1 MIPIDHHVHL
11 EKGPYSLEWLGS
23 FIQSAEDRHVAR
35 LGIVEHTTQFRAL
48 MMGANRRELAPG
60 DDPASL
66 AQKTWFERHMNRGR
80 LRDYTTFIKQA
91 RERNP
96 GTAFGLEVDWFG
108 NTETTDADMDFD
120 WDFLIG
126 SVHFIEDQA
135 ADNPGLPGIWNRL
148 PVHDMY
154 IRYFDLLRKAVEA
167 RAFDILGHLDVLKMV
182 RPLPADSKV
191 AESLDRLIDA
201 IAVSGITVEINTAF
215 SYRQE
220 SREEFCPSH
229 DIIAR
234 LVSRGVPLTLSSDA
248 HRPEHVGMN
257 LDKAAEV
264 LKALGVKCVRRFHR
278 RKPEDVPL
286 QAEGGQW

>member
-23 FIQSAEDRHVAR
+23 FLRTAADRKVAH

-48 MMGANRRELAPG
+48 MTGANRRELAPG

-66 AQKTWFERHMNRGR
+66 AQKAWFERHMNRGG
-80 LRDYTTFIKQA
+80 LCEYTTFIKQA
-91 RERNP
+91 RERHP

-108 NTETTDADMDFD
+108 GPVTADAGMEFD

-126 SVHFIEDQA
+126 SVHFIEEKA
-135 ADNPGLPGIWNRL
+135 ADNPGLPGIWDRL
-148 PVHDMY
+148 PVTDAY
-154 IRYFDLLRKAVEA
+154 IRYFDLLRSAVES

-182 RPLPADSKV
+182 KPLPADRKV

-201 IAVSGITVEINTAF
+201 IAVSGITVEVNTAF

-220 SREEFCPSH
+220 PREEFCPSRA
-229 DIIAR
+229 IIAR

-257 LDKAAEV
+257 LDKAAGM
-264 LKALGVKCVRRFHR
+264 LQALGVKCVRRFQR
-278 RKPEDVPL
+278 RKPEDMPL
-286 QAEGGQW
+286 